1 MFSKIHSEKLEECQV
16 IAKYSS
22 KLGSPIVV
30 DNDIYCISENGD
42 ILKLNKNGGI
52 DIFFTILGQPSSLAY
67 KDVENVF
74 LISDFAHQ
82 SIFAREETAN
92 MQINNLIS

>member
-1 MFSKIHSEKLEECQV
+1 MLGKVRSEKLEECQV

-30 DNDIYCISENGD
+30 DNEIYCVSENGD
-42 ILKLNKNGGI
+42 ILKINKNGTV

-67 KDVENVF
+67 KDV
-74 LISDFAHQ
+74 
-82 SIFAREETAN
+82 
-92 MQINNLIS
+92 